1 MTKCVEYQLY
11 IKQNHRSIDS
21 PSLTVVGDQSAELVS
36 DKSVR
41 VTKEKEDHVSQ
52 LAHRHRISY
61 GC

>member
-41 VTKEKEDHVSQ
+41 VTKEKEDHVS
-52 LAHRHRISY
+52 
-61 GC
+61 